1 MEAKLRGHAHKYG
14 KNVDTDVIIPG
25 KYCNIIDPAELGKHA
40 LEGLDPEYTARMKAG
55 DIIVA
60 DTNFGCGSSR
70 EVAPIAIKGSGTS
83 AVIAKSFARIFYRN
97 ALNIGLPIFESAEAV
112 DGIETGDEI
121 ELEPAT
127 GVIRNLTKGTQYQSS
142 GVPAV
147 HAPAHRR
154 RRPSPVR
161 RTPLSRSYFVILIAA
176 RSGEENERRMRGGV
190 LSLSKDMRIAS
201 VADMRSPFDYAA
213 PPLLRVTIY
222 ASSS

>member
-1 MEAKLRGHAHKYG
+1 MQAKLHGNVHKYG

-40 LEGLDPEYTARMKAG
+40 LEGLDPEYTTKMKSG

-97 ALNIGLPIFESAEAV
+97 ALNIGLPIFESPEAV
-112 DGIETGDEI
+112 DGIDDGDEI

-127 GVIRNLTKGTQYQSS
+127 GVIRNLTKGTNYKAAEFPPFMQALVAA
-142 GVPAV
+142 GGLVPYVEGRLAN
-147 HAPAHRR
+147 
-154 RRPSPVR
+154 
-161 RTPLSRSYFVILIAA
+161 
-176 RSGEENERRMRGGV
+176 G
-190 LSLSKDMRIAS
+190 
-201 VADMRSPFDYAA
+201 
-213 PPLLRVTIY
+213 
-222 ASSS
+222 

>member
-1 MEAKLRGHAHKYG
+1 MEAKLHGNVHKYG

-40 LEGLDPEYTARMKAG
+40 LEGLDPEYTAKMKAG

-97 ALNIGLPIFESAEAV
+97 ALNIGLPIFESPEAV
-112 DGIETGDEI
+112 DGIENGDEI

-127 GVIRNLTKGTQYQSS
+127 GVIRNLTKGTQYKAAEFPPFMQQLVAA
-142 GVPAV
+142 GGLVPYV
-147 HAPAHRR
+147 
-154 RRPSPVR
+154 
-161 RTPLSRSYFVILIAA
+161 
-176 RSGEENERRMRGGV
+176 ERR
-190 LSLSKDMRIAS
+190 LAEAK
-201 VADMRSPFDYAA
+201 
-213 PPLLRVTIY
+213 
-222 ASSS
+222 

>member
-1 MEAKLRGHAHKYG
+1 MESTLRGHVHKFG

-40 LEGLDPEYTARMKAG
+40 LEGIDPEYTARMKAG

-97 ALNIGLPIFESAEAV
+97 ALNIGLPIFESSEAV
-112 DGIETGDEI
+112 DGIESGDEI

-127 GVIRNLTKGTQYQSS
+127 GVIRNVTRGTSYQAAQFPPFMQSLIDA
-142 GVPAV
+142 GGLVPYVEKRLAE
-147 HAPAHRR
+147 A
-154 RRPSPVR
+154 
-161 RTPLSRSYFVILIAA
+161 SR
-176 RSGEENERRMRGGV
+176 
-190 LSLSKDMRIAS
+190 
-201 VADMRSPFDYAA
+201 
-213 PPLLRVTIY
+213 
-222 ASSS
+222 

>member
-1 MEAKLRGHAHKYG
+1 VESTLRGHVHKFG

-40 LEGLDPEYTARMKAG
+40 LEGIDPEYTARMKAG

-97 ALNIGLPIFESAEAV
+97 ALNIGLPIFESSEAV
-112 DGIETGDEI
+112 DGIENGDEI

-127 GVIRNLTKGTQYQSS
+127 GVIRNITRGTSYQAAQFPPFMQSLIDA
-142 GVPAV
+142 GGLVPYVEKRLAE
-147 HAPAHRR
+147 ANR
-154 RRPSPVR
+154 
-161 RTPLSRSYFVILIAA
+161 
-176 RSGEENERRMRGGV
+176 
-190 LSLSKDMRIAS
+190 
-201 VADMRSPFDYAA
+201 
-213 PPLLRVTIY
+213 
-222 ASSS
+222 